1 MLLALFII
9 DLYFL
14 SDVVIAETF
23 NFTAELALPTNKLKK
38 KKNEIKTQPVTAVVN
53 ISKSSI

>member
-38 KKNEIKTQPVTAVVN
+38 KKKKKKKKTKLKHSQ
-53 ISKSSI
+53 

>member
-14 SDVVIAETF
+14 SDVVIAKTF
-23 NFTAELALPTNKLKK
+23 NFTAELALPTNKLKEK
-38 KKNEIKTQPVTAVVN
+38 KKK
-53 ISKSSI
+53 KD